1 MSVLVKLYQNYSDP
15 NVVRKN
21 LSFVKDINCEM
32 TGEVAVDSLELI
44 CDIDN
49 DVNSINYCY
58 IPTFSRYYFVTPA
71 VINGKQMRLS
81 CISDPLSSFWNSFK
95 NSPCIA
101 KRSSSNFN
109 PYIED
114 PYVVKLPTCK
124 IVARRTAAAFT
135 PSGSGGC
142 YILTLGGK

>member
-1 MSVLVKLYQNYSDP
+1 MIEVKLYQNYSDP

-21 LSFVKDINCEM
+21 ISFVKNINCEI
-32 TGEVAVDSLELI
+32 TVEVAVDSLELI
-44 CDIDN
+44 CDMDEA
-49 DVNSINYCY
+49 VNSINYCY
-58 IPTFSRYYFVTPA
+58 IAEFSRYYFVTPA
-71 VINGKQMRLS
+71 IINGKQMRLS
-81 CISDPLSSFWNSFK
+81 CESDPLTSFWNSFK
-95 NSPCIA
+95 NSSCIA

-124 IVARRTAAAFT
+124 IVTRKTGASFT

-142 YILTLGGK
+142 YVLTLGGK